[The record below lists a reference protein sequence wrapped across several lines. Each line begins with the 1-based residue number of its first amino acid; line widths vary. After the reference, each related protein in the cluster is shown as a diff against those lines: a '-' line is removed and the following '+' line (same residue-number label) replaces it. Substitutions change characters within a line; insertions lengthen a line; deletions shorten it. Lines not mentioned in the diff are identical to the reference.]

1 MQVENKRLSM
11 ADVIYEKLKNE
22 IIELEYEPG
31 EQLVEATL
39 AEKLDVSRTPL
50 RQALYRLELEGLVH
64 KKLNG
69 RMQVANMSM
78 KEANKLFGVR
88 EVIEGLIAREATQ
101 YIVEDKNGD
110 AIIEELENAMEYMRV
125 AAKAGHRTDVVKY
138 GTHFHA
144 LLEVYSRNTVAAN
157 VLTQI
162 NQLVLRYR
170 RFGVYSDPDYDLQLP
185 VCDHE
190 RVLKCIKEK
199 DSEGAEVAMRY
210 HIRRSLKNTTAALSK
225 REYFRE

>member
-11 ADVIYEKLKNE
+11 ADIIYEKLKNE

-64 KKLNG
+64 KKMNG
-69 RMQVANMSM
+69 RMQVANMSL
-78 KEANKLFGVR
+78 KEANELFAVR
-88 EVIEGLIAREATQ
+88 EVMEGLIARQATQ
-101 YIVEDKNGD
+101 YIAEDKNGD
-110 AIIEELENAMEYMRV
+110 AIIEEFENVMEYMRV
-125 AAKAGHRTDVVKY
+125 AAKAVQRKDVVKY
-138 GTHFHA
+138 GNDFHA

-162 NQLVLRYR
+162 NQLVSRYR
-170 RFGVYSDPDYDLQLP
+170 RFGIYSDPNYDL
-185 VCDHE
+185 
-190 RVLKCIKEK
+190 K
-199 DSEGAEVAMRY
+199 
-210 HIRRSLKNTTAALSK
+210 
-225 REYFRE
+225 

>member
-1 MQVENKRLSM
+1 MQVEKKRLSM
-11 ADVIYEKLKNE
+11 ADVIYEKLKSE
-22 IIELEYEPG
+22 IIELEYGPG

-39 AEKLDVSRTPL
+39 AEKLDISRTPL

-78 KEANKLFGVR
+78 KEANELFAVR
-88 EVIEGLIAREATQ
+88 EVMEGLIAREATKN
-101 YIVEDKNGD
+101 IAEDGKKD
-110 AIIEELENAMEYMRV
+110 TIIEEFENVMEYMQV
-125 AAKAGHRTDVVKY
+125 AAKAGQRKDVVKY
-138 GTHFHA
+138 GSDFHA

-162 NQLVLRYR
+162 NQRVSRYR
-170 RFGVYSDPDYDLQLP
+170 RFGIYSDPDYDVQLP
-185 VCDHE
+185 VRDHE
-190 RVLKCIKEK
+190 RVLKHIKGK
-199 DSEGAEVAMRY
+199 DSEGAEAAMRY
-210 HIRRSLKNTTAALSK
+210 HIRRSLNNTAAALSM